1 MEQAFY
7 MASINPGPVFGKL
20 MGRQVP
26 CSLEKR
32 ADMIFVNDDFVCER
46 TFVGGKEVYNK
57 NVDTPDKI
65 FNTEA
70 LKAKVN

>member
-1 MEQAFY
+1 
-7 MASINPGPVFGKL
+7 MASINPARYLGIDGET
-20 MGRQVP
+20 G
-26 CSLEKR
+26 SLQSGKR

-57 NVDTPDKI
+57 NV
-65 FNTEA
+65 EA

>member
-1 MEQAFY
+1 
-7 MASINPGPVFGKL
+7 MASINPARYLGIDGET
-20 MGRQVP
+20 G
-26 CSLEKR
+26 SLQSGKR

-46 TFVGGKEVYNK
+46 TFVGGKEVYNI